1 MAAHGT
7 ECHADAHREIER
19 NVYSCLLSVTRR
31 VDNCAPRVKIVY
43 SADVGGVLR
52 TVPVKTME
60 LIPETDL
67 DVDVAPGKRRLIEAA
82 LRLTAGGRGFATL
95 GLREV
100 AREAG
105 LNPNTFYRHFDTLD
119 DLARE
124 AVESV
129 SRRLRP
135 MLRRERWL
143 AAHDE
148 PHSVPRRACVA
159 FFAFALDNREAFLS
173 ALAEYHGTSPALRE
187 AVRANLQEVSVEMA
201 DDVVQL
207 NLMPALARPTVD
219 EICTQI
225 VLQLFHLSNEYIGTA
240 AHREALIGYAE
251 RFIVRLFAGAA
262 VLEAQHS

>member
-1 MAAHGT
+1 MQ
-7 ECHADAHREIER
+7 
-19 NVYSCLLSVTRR
+19 
-31 VDNCAPRVKIVY
+31 
-43 SADVGGVLR
+43 SAS
-52 TVPVKTME
+52 E
-60 LIPETDL
+60 LEL
-67 DVDVAPGKRRLIEAA
+67 APGKRKLIEAA
-82 LRLTAGGRGFATL
+82 LRLTAGGRSFASL
-95 GLREV
+95 GLREL

-105 LNPNTFYRHFDTLD
+105 LNPNTFYRHFETLD

-159 FFAFALDNREAFLS
+159 FFAFALENREAFLS

-187 AVRANLQEVSVEMA
+187 AVRVNLNEVSAEMA
-201 DDVVQL
+201 EDVVQL
-207 NLMPALARPTVD
+207 NLMPALARDTVE

-225 VLQLFHLSNEYIGTA
+225 VLQLFHLSHEFIGNA
-240 AHREALIGYAE
+240 VQRESLIDYAE
-251 RFIVRLFAGAA
+251 RFIVRLFAGAV
-262 VLEAQHS
+262 VLAQHEAQ

>member
-1 MAAHGT
+1 MQ
-7 ECHADAHREIER
+7 
-19 NVYSCLLSVTRR
+19 
-31 VDNCAPRVKIVY
+31 
-43 SADVGGVLR
+43 SAS
-52 TVPVKTME
+52 E
-60 LIPETDL
+60 LEL
-67 DVDVAPGKRRLIEAA
+67 APGKRKLIEAA
-82 LRLTAGGRGFATL
+82 LRLTAGGRSFASL
-95 GLREV
+95 GLREL

-159 FFAFALDNREAFLS
+159 FFAFALENREAFLS

-187 AVRANLQEVSVEMA
+187 AVRVNLNEVSAEMA
-201 DDVVQL
+201 EDVVQL
-207 NLMPALARPTVD
+207 NLMPALARDTVE

-225 VLQLFHLSNEYIGTA
+225 VLQLFHLSHEFIGNA
-240 AHREALIGYAE
+240 VQRESLIDYAE
-251 RFIVRLFAGAA
+251 RFIVRLFAGAV
-262 VLEAQHS
+262 VLAQHETQ

>member
-1 MAAHGT
+1 MEFEPG
-7 ECHADAHREIER
+7 IE
-19 NVYSCLLSVTRR
+19 
-31 VDNCAPRVKIVY
+31 P
-43 SADVGGVLR
+43 
-52 TVPVKTME
+52 E
-60 LIPETDL
+60 LDL
-67 DVDVAPGKRRLIEAA
+67 DQELAPGKRKLIEAA
-82 LRLTAGGRGFATL
+82 LRLTAGGRSFATL
-95 GLREV
+95 GLREL

-119 DLARE
+119 ALARE
-124 AVESV
+124 AVAWV

-148 PHSVPRRACVA
+148 PMSVPRRASAA

-187 AVRANLQEVSVEMA
+187 AVRANLNEVAAEMA

-207 NLMPALARPTVD
+207 ELMPSLSRATID

-225 VLQLFHLSNEYIGTA
+225 VLQLFHLSHEYIVNA
-240 AHREALIGYAE
+240 VNREALVDYAE
-251 RFIVRLFAGAA
+251 RFIIRLFAGAI
-262 VLEAQHS
+262 VLVQHDPAAPVAAS

>member
-1 MAAHGT
+1 MT
-7 ECHADAHREIER
+7 
-19 NVYSCLLSVTRR
+19 
-31 VDNCAPRVKIVY
+31 
-43 SADVGGVLR
+43 
-52 TVPVKTME
+52 TVPATSSDAGPE
-60 LIPETDL
+60 L
-67 DVDVAPGKRRLIEAA
+67 APGKRKLIEAA
-82 LRLTAGGRGFATL
+82 LRLTAGGRSFASL
-95 GLREV
+95 GLREL

-105 LNPNTFYRHFDTLD
+105 LNPNTFYRHFSALD

-148 PHSVPRRACVA
+148 PHSVPRRACIA
-159 FFAFALDNREAFLS
+159 FFEFAQENREAFLS

-187 AVRANLQEVSVEMA
+187 AVRANLHEISAEMA

-207 NLMPALARPTVD
+207 ELMPLLARETVD
-219 EICTQI
+219 EVCTQI
-225 VLQLFHLSNEYIGTA
+225 VLQLFHLSAEYLDTDVGR
-240 AHREALIGYAE
+240 REALVDYAE

-262 VLEAQHS
+262 VLAQHEVGREAESARV

>member
-1 MAAHGT
+1 MKSVPEVAVNGGHGP
-7 ECHADAHREIER
+7 
-19 NVYSCLLSVTRR
+19 
-31 VDNCAPRVKIVY
+31 DNGQGLPA
-43 SADVGGVLR
+43 
-52 TVPVKTME
+52 
-60 LIPETDL
+60 
-67 DVDVAPGKRRLIEAA
+67 GKRKLIEAA
-82 LRLTAGGRGFATL
+82 LRLTAGGRSFASL
-95 GLREV
+95 GLREL

-119 DLARE
+119 ELARE

-187 AVRANLQEVSVEMA
+187 AVRANLHEVSAEMA

-207 NLMPALARPTVD
+207 ALMPTLAREIVD
-219 EICTQI
+219 EVCTQI
-225 VLQLFHLSNEYIGTA
+225 VLQLFHLSAEYIDANA
-240 AHREALIGYAE
+240 ARRAALIDYAE
-251 RFIVRLFAGAA
+251 RFIVRLFAGS
-262 VLEAQHS
+262 VLLAQHEAGRVRASARA